1 MVTDESNI
9 DQCIKCSIC
18 TAFCPVLK
26 AVDLFPG
33 PKLAGPDAERFR
45 QKDVAALA
53 SWIEFCDYCKIC
65 ERVCPY
71 NVPIPFLHLRS
82 LLAWRRHKSPSLR
95 DKLLGHAYFLAKL
108 GNWAAPF
115 ANWLQGW
122 SFMRWLFDRGLKI
135 APQVKMS
142 FFHGQTFV
150 NWFMSQRP
158 AHGYPLAYF
167 YGCHTNYL
175 DPQIGRDVVYVLAK
189 NGFSVFLPEQ
199 ECCGLPLICNG
210 ISDLASNLA
219 EKNLRSFQKIIA
231 KGMEV
236 IFSSPSCGMTIKEEY
251 DQILHLPGAKGVA
264 ANFVE
269 ISQFLWHL
277 HEQGK
282 LVQGFKE
289 IRGTFYYHA
298 PCHVRALKIGLPA
311 LDLLSLIPGLEVV
324 EIPEGCCGLA
334 GTYGWKKEKY
344 EIATQ
349 IGEEIFR
356 FIRHGKPQGVI
367 SDCEACRLQIESH
380 TGVKTYHPVQILRQ
394 AYGS

>member
-1 MVTDESNI
+1 MKEESNT

-26 AVDLFPG
+26 AGDLFPG

-53 SWIEFCDYCKIC
+53 SWSEFCDYCKIC

-95 DKLLGHAYFLAKL
+95 DWLLGHAYFLARW

-115 ANWLQGW
+115 SNWIQGW
-122 SFMRWLFDRGLKI
+122 SFVRWLFDRGLGI
-135 APQVKMS
+135 TPQVKMS
-142 FFHGQTFV
+142 FSHGQTFAH
-150 NWFMSQRP
+150 WFKKQIP
-158 AHGYPLAYF
+158 APGNPLAYF

-175 DPQIGRDVVYVLAK
+175 DPRIGRDVVYVLAK

-199 ECCGLPLICNG
+199 ECCGLPLISNG
-210 ISDLASNLA
+210 FADLARKLA
-219 EKNLRSFQKIIA
+219 EKNLKSLQKIIA
-231 KGMEV
+231 QGIEV

-251 DQILHLPGAKGVA
+251 DQILRLPGAKEVA

-282 LVQGFKE
+282 LRQGFKE

-298 PCHVRALKIGLPA
+298 PCHVRALKMGLPA

-356 FIRHGKPQGVI
+356 FIRRGQPQAVI
-367 SDCEACRLQIESH
+367 SDCEACRMQIESH

-394 AYGS
+394 AYGA